1 MARFFVFRPVF
12 AWVLAIV
19 TVLVGGFAFTRLP
32 VSQYPDIAPTT
43 IRVSASYPGATA
55 EAVENSVT
63 RVIEDGLTGLDGL
76 LYLTATAFE
85 GFTSLQLVYD
95 GAIDPTEALNEVQ
108 ARVSAV
114 ESALPDAVQSR
125 GVNVTRSSSSILL
138 VAAVI
143 STDGRYDTIR
153 LGDILEATVRG
164 PVQRTM
170 GVGSLDIFGSGYA
183 MRIWLDPMR
192 LAQYQLTASD
202 VTAAVRAQNTTVSVG
217 ALGTS
222 PTVPGQQFTAT
233 VTAQSNLGTVEEFAQ
248 ILLKTGSDGSGV
260 VLGDVARV
268 EIGQQRYGANSRFDG
283 QAAAGFGVNM
293 ASGANAVDV
302 ARAVRDTL
310 DRLAPAL
317 PEGVE
322 FRVAYDTAPFVEQS
336 IAKVYVT
343 LAEAVLLVV
352 LVILVFLQSW
362 RATLIPLVA
371 VPVVLAGTLGLLAA
385 LGYSINTVTMFAMVL
400 AIGLLVDDAIVVVEN
415 VERLIRD
422 EGMAPVQATLTSMQ
436 QITGALVGIAVT
448 LIAVFLP
455 MGFVAGS
462 AGVIYRQFSVT
473 IISAMVLSVLV
484 ALILSPAMAAGILR
498 RSHRP
503 PIAPARWF
511 NAGYDWASR
520 RYIAAVRWMLDW
532 PWLALV
538 LLAWIGM
545 LAWLAYERIT
555 PSFIPAEDQGTLMVQ
570 VRLTEGSTA
579 DQTLAAVA
587 DVERWLLQNEPEA
600 VESVYA
606 ALGFGFGG
614 SSANAAT
621 MFVRLRDFDLRA
633 TPELSSGAVAA
644 RASAAFDGYRSATV
658 RVNEPPAIQGLGNT
672 AGFQMYLT
680 DQSGAGTT
688 ALNKAT
694 ETLVE
699 LAEADPR
706 LQSIN
711 ARGAEAEAALRIDID
726 RQKAESLG
734 VRVADVNAML
744 ATIFGG
750 TEVNDFILG
759 GNLRPVIVQGDAN
772 WRMQE
777 ADIDAWSARNAAGEM
792 VPFSAFADTRW
803 VSVPPRL
810 ARIDGTGA
818 QQITGAPA
826 EGVSSGQAMAVMEEL
841 VAQVP
846 GGYGVAWT
854 GISYQERQSGAQA
867 PLLYALSVVVVY
879 LALAAL
885 YESWALPVSVMLSV
899 PVGILGA
906 FVAALWF
913 GQANDVYFK
922 VGILTTIG
930 LAARNAI
937 LIVEFARSLEAEGM
951 TPRQAVLEA
960 ARLRLRPILMTS
972 LTFMLG
978 VMPLARAAGVGA
990 NAQNA
995 IGIVV
1000 LGGMALSTFLGT
1012 LLVPPLYL
1020 AVRRIGGARP
1030 DRVAAPG
1037 TLPPEGA
1044 SAQRG
1049 AETG

>member
-1 MARFFVFRPVF
+1 VARFFVFRPVF

-19 TVLVGGFAFTRLP
+19 TVLIGGFAYTRLP

-43 IRVSASYPGATA
+43 IRISASYSGATA
-55 EAVENSVT
+55 AAVENSVT

-76 LYLTATAFE
+76 LYLTSNSSE
-85 GFTSLQLVYD
+85 GFASLQLIFD
-95 GAIDPTEALNEVQ
+95 GSIEPSEALNEVQ
-108 ARVSAV
+108 ARVRSV
-114 ESALPDAVQSR
+114 ESGLPDTVQQR
-125 GVNVTRSSSSILL
+125 GVNVSRSSSSILL
-138 VAAVI
+138 VGAVI
-143 STDGRYDTIR
+143 STDERYDTIR

-183 MRIWLDPMR
+183 MRIWLDPMK
-192 LAQYQLTASD
+192 LAQYQLTPTD
-202 VTAAVRAQNTTVSVG
+202 VTSAVRAQNTTVSVG
-217 ALGTS
+217 SLGTV
-222 PTVPGQQFTAT
+222 PTTPGQQFTAT
-233 VTAQSNLGTVEEFAQ
+233 VTAQSNLGTVDEFAQ
-248 ILLKTGSDGSGV
+248 ILLKTASDGSGV
-260 VLGDVARV
+260 HLGDVARI

-283 QAAAGFGVNM
+283 QPAAGFGVNL

-310 DRLAPAL
+310 DRIAPAL

-322 FRVAYDTAPFVEQS
+322 FRIDYDTSPFVEKS
-336 IAKVYVT
+336 IAKVYMT

-415 VERLIRD
+415 VERLIHD
-422 EGMAPVQATLTSMQ
+422 EGLPPREATLASME
-436 QITGALVGIAVT
+436 QITGALIGIGVT
-448 LIAVFLP
+448 LVAVFLP
-455 MGFVAGS
+455 MSFVAGS

-473 IISAMVLSVLV
+473 IISAMTLSVLV

-498 RSHRP
+498 GGERR

-511 NAGYDWASR
+511 NAGYDWGAR
-520 RYIAAVRWMLDW
+520 RYLAVVRRMLGW
-532 PWLALV
+532 PWLAVMLLAGIG
-538 LLAWIGM
+538 LLAW
-545 LAWLAYERIT
+545 AAYERIT
-555 PSFIPAEDQGTLMVQ
+555 PSFIPPEDQGTLMVQ
-570 VRLTEGSTA
+570 VRLTEGSTTE
-579 DQTLAAVA
+579 QTLAAVA
-587 DVERWLLQNEPEA
+587 DVERWLKESEGAA
-600 VESVYA
+600 VASVYA
-606 ALGFGFGG
+606 AMGFGFSG
-614 SSANAAT
+614 SGANTAT
-621 MFVRLRDFDLRA
+621 MFVRLKDFDERDSPQLR
-633 TPELSSGAVAA
+633 SSAVAT
-644 RASAAFDGYRSATV
+644 RANDAFAGYRSATV

-680 DQSGAGTT
+680 DQSGAGYD
-688 ALNKAT
+688 ALSEAV

-711 ARGAEAEAALRIDID
+711 ARGAEAEAALRIDLD

-734 VRVADVNAML
+734 VPISEVNAML
-744 ATIFGG
+744 STIFSG
-750 TEVNDFILG
+750 TQVNDFILN
-759 GNLRPVIVQGDAN
+759 GNLRPVIVQADAP

-777 ADIDAWSARNAAGEM
+777 ADIDAWSARNNKGEM
-792 VPFSAFADTRW
+792 VPFSAFASTRW

-810 ARIDGTGA
+810 SRIDGAAA
-818 QQITGAPA
+818 QQIIGAPA
-826 EGVSSGQAMAVMEEL
+826 AGVSSGEAMAVMEGL
-841 VAQVP
+841 AAQVP

-854 GISYQERQSGAQA
+854 GISYQERQSTAQA
-867 PLLYALSVVVVY
+867 PLLYGLSIVVVY

-899 PVGILGA
+899 PVGVLGA
-906 FVAALWF
+906 FAAALWF

-937 LIVEFARSLEAEGM
+937 LIVEFARSLESGGRSARE
-951 TPRQAVLEA
+951 AVLEA

-972 LTFMLG
+972 LAFMLG
-978 VMPLARAAGVGA
+978 VLPLARATGVGA

-1000 LGGMALSTFLGT
+1000 LGGMALSTLVGSV
-1012 LLVPPLYL
+1012 LVPPLYL
-1020 AVRRIGGARP
+1020 AVRRVTRSRR
-1030 DRVAAPG
+1030 DREAEPAPAG
-1037 TLPPEGA
+1037 E
-1044 SAQRG
+1044 
-1049 AETG
+1049 